1 MAKIFT
7 GGVLEVPVRLV
18 TKFSTSYLRLTSHTQ
33 NGEVSEILQ
42 AKLADGHS
50 VGYICAVGD
59 RWCSLC
65 ETRAPAF
72 SPKVMLFDRVVFPV
86 LNHVDFQA
94 SELGGLDK
102 SNQFYGC

>member
-1 MAKIFT
+1 MWPRSLPEVYSKFPYVLSPSFRRRIFD
-7 GGVLEVPVRLV
+7 
-18 TKFSTSYLRLTSHTQ
+18 SHHTQ

-72 SPKVMLFDRVVFPV
+72 SPKVMLFDRVVLPV